1 MSNGRR
7 GKLVLQEVPA
17 GQVVKK
23 VVRLLL
29 QFAKSAS
36 VEQLTQK
43 VRRTPYTIS
52 NDIEAEKAALIIGA
66 FEKFGA
72 MAAFVPHLTPEPA
85 AFVPH
90 VPAEP
95 VAEWFTAVE
104 SEPPFVMR
112 PPAVSRKSASGGP
125 IQPQS
130 PKPSVR
136 NIVIFL
142 VFILMMLSFGFL
154 AWQLWPV
161 VKGEIQGWVSYLKQ
175 LF

>member
-7 GKLVLQEVPA
+7 GKLVLQEVPT
-17 GQVVKK
+17 GQVEKK

-72 MAAFVPHLTPEPA
+72 MAAFVPHA
-85 AFVPH
+85 
-90 VPAEP
+90 PAEP
-95 VAEWFTAVE
+95 VAEWFTPVE
-104 SEPPFVMR
+104 SEPRFVMR
-112 PPAVSRKSASGGP
+112 PPAVSKQSASGGT

-136 NIVIFL
+136 NIVIFF

>member
-7 GKLVLQEVPA
+7 GKLVLQEVPT
-17 GQVVKK
+17 GQVEKK

-43 VRRTPYTIS
+43 VRRTPYTLS
-52 NDIEAEKAALIIGA
+52 NDIEAEKAALIIEA

-72 MAAFVPHLTPEPA
+72 MAAFVPHVPAEPDT
-85 AFVPH
+85 FVPH

-95 VAEWFTAVE
+95 VAEWFTPVE
-104 SEPPFVMR
+104 SEPRFVMR
-112 PPAVSRKSASGGP
+112 PPAVSKQSAYGEP

-136 NIVIFL
+136 NIFIFL
-142 VFILMMLSFGFL
+142 VFILMVLSFGFL

-161 VKGEIQGWVSYLKQ
+161 VKDEIQGWVSYLKQ

>member
-7 GKLVLQEVPA
+7 GKLVLQDVPT
-17 GQVVKK
+17 GQVEKK

-29 QFAKSAS
+29 QFAKNAS

-43 VRRTPYTIS
+43 VRRTPYTLS
-52 NDIEAEKAALIIGA
+52 NDIEAEKAALIIEA

-72 MAAFVPHLTPEPA
+72 MAAFVPHVT
-85 AFVPH
+85 
-90 VPAEP
+90 AEP
-95 VAEWFTAVE
+95 SAEWFTAVE
-104 SEPPFVMR
+104 SEPRFVMR
-112 PPAVSRKSASGGP
+112 PPTVSRKSAYGGP

-130 PKPSVR
+130 PKTSVR
-136 NIVIFL
+136 NIVIFF
-142 VFILMMLSFGFL
+142 VFILMVLSFGFL

-161 VKGEIQGWVSYLKQ
+161 VKGEIQGLVSYLKQ

>member
-7 GKLVLQEVPA
+7 GKLVLQDVPS
-17 GQVVKK
+17 GQVEKK

-29 QFAKSAS
+29 QFATSAS

-52 NDIEAEKAALIIGA
+52 NDIEAEKAALIVGA

-72 MAAFVPHLTPEPA
+72 MAAFVPHATE
-85 AFVPH
+85 
-90 VPAEP
+90 EP
-95 VAEWFTAVE
+95 VAEQFIPVE
-104 SEPPFVMR
+104 SEPRFVVR
-112 PPAVSRKSASGGP
+112 PPPVSRKSTYGAT
-125 IQPQS
+125 IQPPS
-130 PKPSVR
+130 PKSSTR
-136 NIVIFL
+136 NIVMFL
-142 VFILMMLSFGFL
+142 IFILMMLSFGFL

-161 VKGEIQGWVSYLKQ
+161 VHGGVQGLVSYLKQ

>member
-7 GKLVLQEVPA
+7 GKLVLQEVPSE
-17 GQVVKK
+17 QVEKK

-29 QFAKSAS
+29 KFAKSAS

-43 VRRTPYTIS
+43 VRRTPYTLS
-52 NDIEAEKAALIIGA
+52 NDIQAEKAALIIGA

-72 MAAFVPHLTPEPA
+72 MAAFVPH
-85 AFVPH
+85 

-95 VAEWFTAVE
+95 VADRFTPVE
-104 SEPPFVMR
+104 SEPRFVMR
-112 PPAVSRKSASGGP
+112 PPSVSRKSAYGEP
-125 IQPQS
+125 IQAQP
-130 PKPSVR
+130 PKTNFR

-142 VFILMMLSFGFL
+142 IFILMILSFGFL

-161 VKGEIQGWVSYLKQ
+161 VKGEIQAVVSYLKQ